1 MGLFSR
7 NKKNKKNMSKVLVDV
22 ATIPEGTL
30 LRWLGTENKGT
41 IEKVA
46 IVDEANEF
54 ITFESGRAI
63 SRNEEIFYEYMEFAP
78 EPMEVYEKSK
88 KITQVAPPKEISTP
102 IVNSSETPINKESV
116 EDEAYTIVLYELL
129 NSGKE
134 KAVELVEAYTTLKS
148 SLSTINTIIKDKRVI
163 TQLTN
168 KIIEKL
174 DIGVINNNKED
185 LPKGSTAKHKEVK
198 PPKVSKPTPSNKK

>member
-1 MGLFSR
+1 MGLFNR
-7 NKKNKKNMSKVLVDV
+7 NKKNKKHMSKVLVDV

-88 KITQVAPPKEISTP
+88 KIAQVAPSKEISTP
-102 IVNSSETPINKESV
+102 IVNNNETPSNKESV

-134 KAVELVEAYTTLKS
+134 RAVDLVEAYTTLKS
-148 SLSTINTIIKDKRVI
+148 SLSTIKTIIKDKRVI

-174 DIGVINNNKED
+174 DIGVINNKGD
-185 LPKGSTAKHKEVK
+185 LPKESTAKHKEVK

>member
-7 NKKNKKNMSKVLVDV
+7 NKKNKKHMSKVLVDV

-63 SRNEEIFYEYMEFAP
+63 SRDEEIFYEYMELAP
-78 EPMEVYEKSK
+78 EPMEVYEKYK
-88 KITQVAPPKEISTP
+88 KNAQVAPSKEISTP
-102 IVNSSETPINKESV
+102 IVNNNETPSNKESV

-148 SLSTINTIIKDKRVI
+148 SLSTINNIIRDKRVI

-174 DIGVINNNKED
+174 DIGVINNKD
-185 LPKGSTAKHKEVK
+185 
-198 PPKVSKPTPSNKK
+198 KVSLNKTAVR